1 MFTRGN
7 YTAGAC
13 QRQDHVSN
21 QLLLLPNTE
30 QKCFQEMVNQVG
42 NYNHIANHLRCKIFK
57 CVMTLLSQFKLNYH
71 HLHIDSQVKHPNKT
85 LKSLMCG
92 CCCIVNSYIVCLV
105 EQANPY
111 VEGAA
116 GPLVGV
122 PQAFCPAWHFFYFF
136 PALVTLNYLIK

>member
-1 MFTRGN
+1 
-7 YTAGAC
+7 
-13 QRQDHVSN
+13 
-21 QLLLLPNTE
+21 
-30 QKCFQEMVNQVG
+30 MVNQVG
-42 NYNHIANHLRCKIFK
+42 NYNHIANHLGCKTFK

-71 HLHIDSQVKHPNKT
+71 HLQIDIQVKHPNKT
-85 LKSLMCG
+85 LKSIMHG
-92 CCCIVNSYIVCLV
+92 CCYIVNSYIVCLV

-122 PQAFCPAWHFFYFF
+122 PQAFFPACHFSYFF